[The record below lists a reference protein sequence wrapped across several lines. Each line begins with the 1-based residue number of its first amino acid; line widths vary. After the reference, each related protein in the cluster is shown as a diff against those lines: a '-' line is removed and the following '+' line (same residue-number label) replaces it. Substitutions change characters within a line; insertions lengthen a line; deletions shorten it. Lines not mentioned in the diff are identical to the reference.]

1 MSLVKSGKWDLKEY
15 LHSYIDD
22 PRNNLFKEF
31 VSYVN
36 EFKPKLFVFENVRG
50 MGSHIM
56 RIGNVEIKTT
66 DVICEAF
73 TNLGY
78 DVKLKLLDAADF
90 GVPQHRKRI
99 FIIGVL
105 DGGGSPKFPKPN
117 FKPRNLTE
125 EISEN
130 DLKYHVTA
138 YQALIDL
145 KKFHN
150 FISKNHHKRV
160 FKYLYNIDQAIEKFE
175 KHAKKYGKKLFEDD
189 DFNSMREFL
198 LYVRNDEI
206 NGLKN
211 INKGTISHSP
221 RIVHIE
227 DDKKIFPLLKTE
239 PYDTRNE
246 KKRVTYKELDE
257 KLKRFKSKGFGDRMR
272 RIPWWKPSWTIVAH
286 LAIDGYMFIHP
297 LRLKNGKKIR
307 GQHRSISVREA
318 ARLQSFPDAY
328 DFSVG
333 GEIART
339 HQFRVIGNA
348 VPPLLA
354 KAIGEVIL
362 DFFN

>member
-1 MSLVKSGKWDLKEY
+1 MSLVKSRKWDLKEY
-15 LHSYIDD
+15 SHSYIDD

-56 RIGNVEIKTT
+56 RIGEVEIKTT

-90 GVPQHRKRI
+90 GVPQHRNRI

-105 DGGGSPKFPKPN
+105 EGGESPKFPKPK
-117 FKPRNLTE
+117 FISRNLIKE
-125 EISEN
+125 KSEFN
-130 DLKYHVTA
+130 LKYHVTA

-150 FISKNHHKRV
+150 FISKNHHNQV
-160 FKYLYNIDQAIEKFE
+160 FKYSYSIDKAIEKFE
-175 KHAKKYGKKLFEDD
+175 KHAKKYGKKLFVDD
-189 DFNSMREFL
+189 DFSSMREFL
-198 LYVRNDEI
+198 LYVRNDGL

-211 INKGTISHSP
+211 KNNGTTSHSP

-227 DDKKIFPLLKTE
+227 DDKIIFPLLKTE

-297 LRLKNGKKIR
+297 LRLKMVVKLED
-307 GQHRSISVREA
+307 SIDRY
-318 ARLQSFPDAY
+318 R
-328 DFSVG
+328 
-333 GEIART
+333 
-339 HQFRVIGNA
+339 
-348 VPPLLA
+348 
-354 KAIGEVIL
+354 
-362 DFFN
+362 